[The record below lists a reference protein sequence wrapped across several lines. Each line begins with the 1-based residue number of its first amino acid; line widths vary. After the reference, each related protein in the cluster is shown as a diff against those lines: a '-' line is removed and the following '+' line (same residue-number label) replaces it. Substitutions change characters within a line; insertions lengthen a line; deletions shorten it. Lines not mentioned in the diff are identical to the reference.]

1 MKACWTWPWNPT
13 LTLIKRSTWE
23 ISHILKKEHA
33 HSKRKIFNT
42 CTFKKFQHVYLREI
56 STHVP
61 SRIFQQVYLWEIFA
75 HTKFS
80 ESFSTLHSCSLI
92 AKFPEVDWS
101 IDGTSNIDFVVS
113 VFLSF
118 FFFTT
123 FAIRNYPLFIDIALS
138 HAPHRL
144 QEDIINILYH
154 YMIYIKICMIH

>member
-33 HSKRKIFNT
+33 HSNREIFNT
-42 CTFKKFQHVYLREI
+42 CTFKKFQHVYLREFSTHVPSRIFQQVYLREI

-80 ESFSTLHSCSLI
+80 KSFSTLHSCSLI

-101 IDGTSNIDFVVS
+101 IDGTSNIDFIVS

-118 FFFTT
+118 FFYKLC
-123 FAIRNYPLFIDIALS
+123 N
-138 HAPHRL
+138 
-144 QEDIINILYH
+144 
-154 YMIYIKICMIH
+154 

>member
-33 HSKRKIFNT
+33 HSNRKNFNT
-42 CTFKKFQHVYLREI
+42 CTFKKFQHVHLREI

-80 ESFSTLHSCSLI
+80 KSFSTLHSCSLI

-101 IDGTSNIDFVVS
+101 LD
-113 VFLSF
+113 
-118 FFFTT
+118 
-123 FAIRNYPLFIDIALS
+123 IDIDQISILLLVFS
-138 HAPHRL
+138 CLFSFL
-144 QEDIINILYH
+144 QHLQLGIIPSSLTLPSVMH
-154 YMIYIKICMIH
+154 PTGCKKIS